1 MHASRHPARP
11 ATVDLAKL
19 RDTLR
24 ERMQAEHVEK
34 RAESGTWF
42 VVIVILCFL
51 AAMLVPHWGV

>member
-1 MHASRHPARP
+1 MRP
-11 ATVDLAKL
+11 
-19 RDTLR
+19 DTLR

>member
-1 MHASRHPARP
+1 MLCHHCPNEGCAQGCMRP
-11 ATVDLAKL
+11 
-19 RDTLR
+19 DTLR

-51 AAMLVPHWGV
+51 AAMLVPHWGL